1 MQLSTREL
9 TDTILVLSM
18 ENASLKNKVKDLE
31 ERLDDARHQV
41 HLCQE
46 HEVNVEEEVQRRLR
60 EHYELNHGG

>member
-1 MQLSTREL
+1 MQLSTRE
-9 TDTILVLSM
+9 
-18 ENASLKNKVKDLE
+18 LKNKVKDLE